1 MSAQAV
7 QNVAFFDLDRTLIA
21 ANSGVLYAKWERRH
35 GRISRRQMAQSLVWG
50 ALYHFDLIDLD
61 KAFQVALNH
70 YRGMPEAELRERTQ
84 AWFAE
89 DVAHRVRPGSA
100 AVLERHRQQGDP
112 CVLLTNSS
120 SYAAEAATEAL
131 QLDDWL
137 ANCFETDGQGALT
150 GGYERP
156 LCYGQ
161 GKVLRAQKWLEARGG
176 SLAQSWFYTD
186 ALSDLPMLE
195 AVGHPVVVHPD
206 PRLRRVAKRRGW
218 RVEMW

>member
-1 MSAQAV
+1 MSTQAV
-7 QNVAFFDLDRTLIA
+7 QTVAFFDLDRTLIA

-100 AVLERHRQQGDP
+100 AVLKRHRHQGDP

-131 QLDDWL
+131 KLDDWL
-137 ANCFETDGQGALT
+137 ANRFETDEQGALT

-161 GKVLRAQKWLEARGG
+161 GKVLRAQEWLEARGG

-206 PRLRRVAKRRGW
+206 PRLRRIAKRRGW